1 MKTYFLRNGLQHLRK
16 RISLVAFDKKYNKEK
31 QASKYRSYHPL
42 VITSRY
48 NLPFFW
54 KNVHFSTLETH
65 MDNSSVLKAS
75 YLLYFLSKATN
86 EILFRRCWSPLRRK
100 YVFIRFHVGL
110 CMVVLYSMITTSAGK
125 YFMKLLSMSYNMY
138 NGSLKMTM
146 GNVLLIL
153 FFFIIH

>member
-1 MKTYFLRNGLQHLRK
+1 MEACF
-16 RISLVAFDKKYNKEK
+16 SFDHCIV
-31 QASKYRSYHPL
+31 RSSIYCLWLPL
-42 VITSRY
+42 
-48 NLPFFW
+48 W
-54 KNVHFSTLETH
+54 
-65 MDNSSVLKAS
+65 
-75 YLLYFLSKATN
+75 YLLQSLHYEL
-86 EILFRRCWSPLRRK
+86 
-100 YVFIRFHVGL
+100 YVVGL